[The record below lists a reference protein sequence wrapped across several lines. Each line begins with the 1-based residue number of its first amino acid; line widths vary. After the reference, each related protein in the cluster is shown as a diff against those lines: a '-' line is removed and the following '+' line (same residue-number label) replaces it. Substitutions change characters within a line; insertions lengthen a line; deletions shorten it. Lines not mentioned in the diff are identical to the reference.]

1 MHTLLK
7 VTMCDVRAANEAIS
21 EGRLQKL
28 IQDISKIIKLEASF
42 FYSDQGYRCG
52 LMIFDMKDA
61 SQIPSIAEPFF
72 IELNAKVEIIPAM
85 SSDELTKGL
94 SIWKKQN
101 REQSGPDIY
110 TMS

>member
-7 VTMCDVRAANEAIS
+7 VTMCDVPAANKAIS

-28 IQDISKIIKLEASF
+28 IQDVSKIIKPEVSF
-42 FYSDQGYRCG
+42 FYSDQGFRCG
-52 LMIFDMKDA
+52 LMVFDMKDA

-85 SSDELTKGL
+85 DSNELAQGL
-94 SIWKKQN
+94 SAWQKQSKG
-101 REQSGPDIY
+101 QPDSNIY